1 MSMNIN
7 LTPQLEELVRSKVA
21 SGFYNSASEVIHE
34 ALLLMEQDD
43 RMRVAAVAR
52 LQHDILEGNNS
63 ASVGH
68 LDINDI
74 KHRARDINPTY
85 VYQKDVHKYA

>member
-21 SGFYNSASEVIHE
+21 SGFYNSASEVIRE
-34 ALLLMEQDD
+34 ALRLMEQED
-43 RMRVAAVAR
+43 RMRMAAVAR
-52 LQHDILEGNNS
+52 LQHDIQEGINS
-63 ASVGH
+63 GSAGP

-74 KHRARDINPTY
+74 KRRGRERLAAEES
-85 VYQKDVHKYA
+85 Q